1 MLYRIEGRAVVSKMR
16 RASGGV
22 RHTSRLSN
30 APRTPHVA
38 AVPRESTLAFSG
50 FTSLIRL
57 TMSAAIEVHELVK
70 TFKRRAQPEVRA
82 VDGLSFEVQRGAIF
96 GLLGPNGAGK
106 TTTIR
111 ILTTLAQPTSGR
123 ASIMGHDVARHPLE
137 VRKRIGVVIQESAA
151 ELFLSVRDNLL
162 TFARFYG
169 VSGPAARQRAEGIME
184 EFGLAPEASRKAQ
197 DLSGGFRRR
206 VQVAKMFMVDTPVM
220 FLDEFSTGMDPILKR
235 AVMERLR
242 QEARKGR
249 TIVLTTQ
256 IISEAEELCDEI
268 LIVNAGKQIAR
279 GDLNALKLLSAG
291 VYELSLTFDK
301 LPAGIEAELAARHPI
316 RLHISGNTVEVALK
330 EEEEN
335 VLRLVH
341 ELGQRGHVLRVE
353 VSGAS
358 LEDIFV
364 ELTQRARG
372 GSAE

>member
-1 MLYRIEGRAVVSKMR
+1 
-16 RASGGV
+16 
-22 RHTSRLSN
+22 
-30 APRTPHVA
+30 
-38 AVPRESTLAFSG
+38 
-50 FTSLIRL
+50 
-57 TMSAAIEVHELVK
+57 MSAAIEVRDLVK
-70 TFKRRAQPEVRA
+70 TFKRRGQPEVRA

-111 ILTTLAQPTSGR
+111 ILTTLAQPTGGR
-123 ASIMGHDVARHPLE
+123 ATIMGHDVVRQPLE

-169 VSGPAARQRAEGIME
+169 FSGPAARQRAEGIME

-206 VQVAKMFMVDTPVM
+206 VQVAKMFMVETPVM

-242 QEARKGR
+242 GEAQKGR

-268 LIVNAGKQIAR
+268 LIVNEGKQIAR

-301 LPAGIEAELAARHPI
+301 LPAGIEAELATRNPI
-316 RLHISGNTVEVALK
+316 RLRISGNTVEVALK

-372 GSAE
+372 AGGSDAA

>member
-1 MLYRIEGRAVVSKMR
+1 
-16 RASGGV
+16 
-22 RHTSRLSN
+22 
-30 APRTPHVA
+30 
-38 AVPRESTLAFSG
+38 
-50 FTSLIRL
+50 
-57 TMSAAIEVHELVK
+57 MSAAIEVRDLVK
-70 TFKRRAQPEVRA
+70 TFKRRAPQEVRA

-123 ASIMGHDVARHPLE
+123 ASIMGHDVVTQPLE

-162 TFARFYG
+162 TFARFHG
-169 VSGPAARQRAEGIME
+169 LSGPAARQRADGIME

-242 QEARKGR
+242 QEARNGR

-268 LIVNAGKQIAR
+268 LIVNQGRQIAR

-301 LPAGIEAELAARHPI
+301 LPTGIEAELAARNPI
-316 RLHISGNTVEVALK
+316 RLHISGNTLEVALK

-372 GSAE
+372 VGGTDAA